1 VQSAAVGAV
10 ALPCA
15 LFAHLLATGTTADLA
30 TTTAVVVV
38 VLAAGAV
45 APARTAARLALV
57 TALAQ
62 VAAQSVLAL
71 LTHGGGPGQ
80 APACIPVVG
89 RAASLGLQL
98 AVLDHDPACPTGT
111 VTVQVTAAAVLAAAT
126 AAVIVVAGH
135 ALVAVLSGLA
145 LGRATAAATLVTA
158 LAGVVRRVFT
168 RTRTLL
174 VLLLGPFPAP
184 RRPAARPRVDR
195 TEGLS
200 PRRWWAGPVV
210 SRRGPPAT
218 PALAR

>member
-1 VQSAAVGAV
+1 MQSAAVGAV
-10 ALPCA
+10 AVPCA
-15 LFAHLLATGTTADLA
+15 LFAHLLATGATAGLA
-30 TTTAVVVV
+30 TTAAVVVV

-62 VAAQSVLAL
+62 LAAQSVLAL
-71 LTHGGGPGQ
+71 LANGGGPGQ

-98 AVLDHDPACPTGT
+98 AVLDHDPGCPTGT

-126 AAVIVVAGH
+126 AAAIVVAGH

-145 LGRATAAATLVTA
+145 LGRAMAAAALVAA
-158 LAGVVRRVFT
+158 LAGIVRGVFT
-168 RTRTLL
+168 RTRALL
-174 VLLLGPFPAP
+174 ALLLGPLPAP
-184 RRPAARPRVDR
+184 RRPAAPRRADR
-195 TEGLS
+195 TEGL
-200 PRRWWAGPVV
+200 PRRRWWAGPVV
-210 SRRGPPAT
+210 SRRGPPAS